1 MGVVYRARD
10 TRLERDVALKVL
22 PDVVSNDPDRLARF
36 EREARVLASLNHPH
50 IAQVFGFEREDG
62 RQAIAMELVEG
73 STLAEIVAGA
83 GRSALDARGSDAPGT
98 ASDREPSAQGP
109 EPGSRGLPLDQALAI
124 ARQIADALEA
134 AHDQGVIH
142 RDLKPANIKVR
153 DDGTVKVLDF
163 GLAKAMAP
171 DEDVSGPNAANSPTL
186 TARATELG
194 LILGT
199 AAYMAPEQAKGRRVD
214 KRADVWA
221 FGVVLFEML
230 TGQRAFEG
238 EDVSETLASV
248 LAREPK
254 FDALPAETPA
264 PVRRLIERCLEKDPR
279 KRLRDIGDAM
289 RRLDE
294 EMAAPEAAGDRAATA
309 AAATPPGIGP
319 GIRRWLAPALAFVVG
334 LAGGAWLLRP
344 SPASTD
350 EPGVVRFTYAP
361 PEDGPAPFQMP
372 GQRDLTISTD
382 GQQVLFRWGS
392 SATGMSFALRRM
404 DETETV
410 PVRGTEDATAA
421 FFSPDGQS
429 IALVLDG
436 RAIARIPVTGGRP
449 QVLTESESPVFG
461 ATWTEDGRIIFGT
474 RAGGLYSVPET
485 GGVAEALTTPAG
497 GEHLWP
503 LVLPGASALVFVEG
517 DGASAPLETG
527 RLMVLDLKSGDV
539 TPLELA
545 GSSPAYANSGHLLYV
560 TAEARVWAVPFDLAR
575 LAVSGRPAPV
585 IEEVGTGPS
594 GAADFAVS
602 RDGRLV
608 YLADAGGLERQLVWV
623 DRSGASTPLPAPP
636 RQYTYAWLSP
646 DETQLS
652 LDIRD
657 EGRDI
662 WVYDIARNTL
672 QRRSVTPT
680 DDEYG
685 LWTRDGSELV
695 FSNQQDLFRLAA
707 NGTSGPEPITTS
719 SESSNVRFPN
729 AVTAD
734 GRIVYRGPGQGA
746 ENDLFIVPLDGSAE
760 PEPLVASEFDELN
773 AALSADGR
781 WLAYQSNQTGRPEV
795 FVRPFPDV
803 HADLHQISNAGGIE
817 PAWSRDGTELFY
829 LDNNRQL
836 MRVGVRTA
844 GGFSASPPEVVFDA
858 SRFFADTVG
867 RNYDVASDGRFIMID
882 PRIGADNRARSLS
895 FVINWF
901 DVLRDI
907 R

>member
-1 MGVVYRARD
+1 VRDQTFGPYRVLDKLGEGGMGVVYRARD

-36 EREARVLASLNHPH
+36 EREARVLASHNHPN
-50 IAQVFGFEREDG
+50 IAQIFGFERDDD

-73 STLAEIVAGA
+73 STLAEMVAGA
-83 GRSALDARGSDAPGT
+83 
-98 ASDREPSAQGP
+98 
-109 EPGSRGLPLDQALAI
+109 EPGSRGLGLDQALAI

-142 RDLKPANIKVR
+142 RDLKPANVKVR

-171 DEDVSGPNAANSPTL
+171 DEGASAPNAANSPTL

-230 TGQRAFEG
+230 TGRRAFEG
-238 EDVSETLASV
+238 DDVSETLASV

-254 FDALPAETPA
+254 FDALPAETPT

-294 EMAAPEAAGDRAATA
+294 EMAAPTAAGDRAATA
-309 AAATPPGIGP
+309 PAAGPPGTGS
-319 GIRRWLAPALAFVVG
+319 GIRRWLAPALTLVVG

-344 SPASTD
+344 PPAPAG

-361 PEDGPAPFQMP
+361 PQDGPAPLQMP
-372 GQRDLTISTD
+372 GQRDVMISAD
-382 GQQVLFRWGS
+382 GQQVLFRWAS
-392 SATGMSFALRRM
+392 SGTDMSFALRRM
-404 DETETV
+404 DETDAV
-410 PVRGTEDATAA
+410 PVRGTEHATAA
-421 FFSPDGQS
+421 CFSPDGQS

-436 RAIARIPVTGGRP
+436 DTLARIPVTGGRP
-449 QVLTESESPVFG
+449 QVLTESETPVFG
-461 ATWTEDGRIIFGT
+461 MAWTEDGRIIFGT
-474 RAGGLYSVPET
+474 RAGGLFSVPET
-485 GGVAEALTTPAG
+485 GGRAEALTTPAG
-497 GEHLWP
+497 GGHVWP
-503 LVLPGASALVFVEG
+503 LVLPGTRAIVFVENEG
-517 DGASAPLETG
+517 PSSPLVTG
-527 RLMVLDLKSGDV
+527 RLMLLNLGSGDV
-539 TPLELA
+539 TPLELTGA
-545 GSSPAYANSGHLLYV
+545 SPTWANSGHLLYV
-560 TAEARVWAVPFDLAR
+560 TPESRVWAVPFDLAR
-575 LAVSGRPAPV
+575 LTVSGRPAPV

-602 RDGRLV
+602 GDGRLV
-608 YLADAGGLERQLVWV
+608 YLTDAGGLERRLVWV

-662 WVYDIARNTL
+662 WVYDIARDTL

-685 LWTRDGSELV
+685 LWASDGSELV

-707 NGTSGPEPITTS
+707 NGTSGPQPITTS
-719 SESSNVRFPN
+719 SGSVAVRFPN

-734 GRIVYRGPGQGA
+734 GRVVYRGPGQGTG
-746 ENDLFIVPLDGSAE
+746 NDLFIVPLDGSAE

-773 AALSADGR
+773 AALSPDGR
-781 WLAYQSNQTGRPEV
+781 WLAYQSDQAGRPEV

-803 HADLHQISNAGGIE
+803 HSGLHQISNAGGVK

-829 LDNNRQL
+829 LDNSRQM

-844 GGFSASPPEVVFDA
+844 GGFSASPPEMLFDA
-858 SRFFADTVG
+858 SRFFAATVG

-882 PRIGADNRARSLS
+882 PEMGGDNRTRSLS

-901 DVLRDI
+901 GVLEAI